1 MREGG
6 GQKPL
11 GERFLYLHLLIS
23 TGSSLI
29 RPGGPSAAAKGG
41 GQTLPTLPKSP
52 HPQKPASGQD
62 ANADLYSKGSN
73 NNARERVINNPQN
86 TLHRPIH
93 TSARR
98 PCRKEGGKGE
108 AT

>member
-1 MREGG
+1 MRSSAQSGFYRLNWGVEVEFAEVKGSQMETDLTLGYLMREGG

-11 GERFLYLHLLIS
+11 SERFLYLHLLIS

-52 HPQKPASGQD
+52 PPH
-62 ANADLYSKGSN
+62 L
-73 NNARERVINNPQN
+73 
-86 TLHRPIH
+86 
-93 TSARR
+93 
-98 PCRKEGGKGE
+98 
-108 AT
+108 